1 MKDGV
6 PTVKALRD
14 QNQSGDP
21 STKERTQGHHVLP
34 GLGQDEFGPCKTR
47 SALAHRAEGP
57 SMWAQQALS
66 RSMQSSV
73 LHMLCHFHHQHSA
86 PPKEAHGKSSQSVNR
101 EFPSVYLRLCS
112 PSPQQHLKSKQ
123 LSRICTSKPA
133 TRQKLIFKSNSS
145 Y

>member
-1 MKDGV
+1 MASLILSDFDHPFSPGKEQALKKGIGKRGTLGTRHAERWEGMKDGV
-6 PTVKALRD
+6 PTVRALRD

-73 LHMLCHFHHQHSA
+73 LHMLCHFHH
-86 PPKEAHGKSSQSVNR
+86 
-101 EFPSVYLRLCS
+101 
-112 PSPQQHLKSKQ
+112 
-123 LSRICTSKPA
+123 
-133 TRQKLIFKSNSS
+133 
-145 Y
+145 